1 MDINSIVIL
10 KWFIFFNGIY
20 DILCAISILLCTNTP
35 LSKIHLSIFKENI
48 HYQINNRLLAYWIIT
63 YGCIRLFILQQNK
76 TINIL
81 IAITY
86 FIEAFVY
93 IYECKLHN
101 TTIKYN
107 VSLVSISSLIIGL
120 LLLY

>member
-1 MDINSIVIL
+1 MLIL
-10 KWFIFFNGIY
+10 KWFVFLNGIY
-20 DILCAISILLCTNTP
+20 DILCAISILLFSNTP
-35 LSKIHLSIFKENI
+35 LGKIHLLIFKENI
-48 HYQINNRLLAYWIIT
+48 HNQINNRLLAYWIIT

-93 IYECKLHN
+93 IYECESHN
-101 TTIKYN
+101 TTIKYKS
-107 VSLVSISSLIIGL
+107 VFVLLLSLIIGL
-120 LLLY
+120 LLLC